1 MLYWGARL
9 QVIHRFY
16 QKFTG
21 LPLDRVEE
29 ETDRDNFMSP
39 AAAKELGLIDDII
52 LSPDIPAVASAAALA
67 A

>member
-1 MLYWGARL
+1 MTLGSICP
-9 QVIHRFY
+9 QVMHRFY

-21 LPLDRVEE
+21 LPLEKVEE

-39 AAAKELGLIDDII
+39 AQARDLGLIDDII
-52 LSPDIPAVASAAALA
+52 LSTELPAPAAALA